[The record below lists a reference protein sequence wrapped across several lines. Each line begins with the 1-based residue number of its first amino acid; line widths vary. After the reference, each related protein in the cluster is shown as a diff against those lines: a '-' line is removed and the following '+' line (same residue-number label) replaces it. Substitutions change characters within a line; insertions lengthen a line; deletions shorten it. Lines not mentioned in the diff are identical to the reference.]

1 MVLSM
6 VLYMVLSDTLADRCM
21 ARRQQV
27 RWKGCFTLT
36 YFYWDFSGLLQVGLF
51 LVAVHVIFP
60 FVLYLAKNGETQEGG
75 EGAEKDSMHTSRH
88 RKNATEDDSNLPHT
102 PAS

>member
-1 MVLSM
+1 V
-6 VLYMVLSDTLADRCM
+6 
-21 ARRQQV
+21 
-27 RWKGCFTLT
+27 
-36 YFYWDFSGLLQVGLF
+36 
-51 LVAVHVIFP
+51 VAVHVIFP